1 MNHLSMR
8 LKGLY
13 LPSVFAVLFVIVGF
27 FTSAPSTSSIA
38 SAESGG
44 SAKTKFEETQSASRE
59 GVDQIALA
67 DGKPTKKEPA
77 EIADR
82 PPAPMLQGWQ
92 KPKLTLVLSGDI
104 RGFLEPC
111 GCSSRQSGGF
121 ARRADHFEQ

>member
-1 MNHLSMR
+1 
-8 LKGLY
+8 
-13 LPSVFAVLFVIVGF
+13 
-27 FTSAPSTSSIA
+27 
-38 SAESGG
+38 
-44 SAKTKFEETQSASRE
+44 
-59 GVDQIALA
+59 VDQIALA

-121 ARRADHFEQ
+121 ARRADLFEQLKAKGWPVTAFDLGGSLKRSRQHDQVIH